1 MKSFS
6 IACLLVLAIAA
17 FAIPTSHAAASAAVQ
32 NDMMWISSI
41 GNLWIFGEV
50 KNTGDVW
57 LKYVKVTATLRD
69 ASNGIVDVV
78 YGYTELGYVAPD
90 SLAGLSILEMDTAK
104 SARVTSYNLIIE
116 WTEAAPIANK
126 LVITSVSDSK
136 NSYGWF
142 EIMGEVQNQGDAA
155 SKYTKVCGIFYDDTG
170 KVIYVYHTYTSPDQI
185 PPGMTY
191 PFKLSVMN
199 DERSNRIVH
208 YSLIAESESA
218 QYTSVPEM
226 PWPGVLAMI
235 VLTLGVVALR
245 RKMAQGAVTSSRV
258 I

>member
-6 IACLLVLAIAA
+6 IACLLVLVIAA
-17 FAIPTSHAAASAAVQ
+17 FAIPTSHAAASATVQ
-32 NDMMWISSI
+32 NDTMWISST
-41 GNLWIFGEV
+41 GSLWIYGEV

-78 YGYTELGYVAPD
+78 YGYTDLGYVAPD

-142 EIMGEVQNQGDAA
+142 EIMGEVQNQGDTA
-155 SKYTKVCGIFYDDTG
+155 SKYTKICGIFYDDTG

-185 PPGMTY
+185 PPSMKY

-199 DERSNRIVH
+199 EETSNRIVH

-218 QYTSVPEM
+218 QYTSVPET
-226 PWPGVLAMI
+226 PWPIIMLAAALSLAI
-235 VLTLGVVALR
+235 VAVH
-245 RKMAQGAVTSSRV
+245 RKSYGASTSKNVSE
-258 I
+258 